1 MSRLFNRKHF
11 LLFYY
16 SGEKLIQLF
25 LKIIFSSG

>member
-16 SGEKLIQLF
+16 SGKKLIQLF
-25 LKIIFSSG
+25 F